1 MVARERLPGVDDRVA
16 PHLVFQRQSPA
27 GSSLPL
33 STDHKLREGLLGEKR
48 WENLPEGGSRL
59 WPQLYVGGGE
69 CQGRR
74 MATDGNVA
82 QSGAFPGSSEHLM
95 VWMVGN
101 MKMADPIPGQW
112 LLTYSISSL
121 LI

>member
-1 MVARERLPGVDDRVA
+1 MDDRVGA
-16 PHLVFQRQSPA
+16 SSGIPEADPGWQPSHFQLTTTPER
-27 GSSLPL
+27 
-33 STDHKLREGLLGEKR
+33 TIGLARRDGR
-48 WENLPEGGSRL
+48 VPEGGSRL

-82 QSGAFPGSSEHLM
+82 QSGAFTGSSEHLM
-95 VWMVGN
+95 VWMVGI

>member
-1 MVARERLPGVDDRVA
+1 MDDTGVA
-16 PHLVFQRQSPA
+16 PAHLVFQRQTPA
-27 GSSLPL
+27 ASTPKL
-33 STDHKLREGLLGEKR
+33 STDHKPRENWRGPAERGRAPEK
-48 WENLPEGGSRL
+48 GSRL

>member
-1 MVARERLPGVDDRVA
+1 
-16 PHLVFQRQSPA
+16 
-27 GSSLPL
+27 
-33 STDHKLREGLLGEKR
+33 
-48 WENLPEGGSRL
+48 
-59 WPQLYVGGGE
+59 
-69 CQGRR
+69 

-95 VWMVGN
+95 VWMVGI

>member
-1 MVARERLPGVDDRVA
+1 MA
-16 PHLVFQRQSPA
+16 PAHLVFQRQTPA
-27 GSSLPL
+27 ASTPKL
-33 STDHKLREGLLGEKR
+33 STDHKARENWRGPGER
-48 WENLPEGGSRL
+48 GRAPEKGSRL

-101 MKMADPIPGQW
+101 MKMADPIPN
-112 LLTYSISSL
+112 
-121 LI
+121 